1 MIHWK
6 LVVFLVFVG
15 IMAGRGE
22 CYQLVPY
29 KPDYDNPILPMFHQ
43 ENRSFSFAGR
53 EWIIKQQWEEIGVA
67 AVVWESVSFYSTLF
81 YMCELKV
88 VILCSYNIKCYFI
101 PIPPALVSHC
111 QILYQLQHGKWVWLT
126 EIRQFLF
133 VP

>member
-101 PIPPALVSHC
+101 PSPCPCLALSDPLPIATWEMGLVN
-111 QILYQLQHGKWVWLT
+111 
-126 EIRQFLF
+126 
-133 VP
+133 